1 MIQLR
6 YLEPCWLCL
15 REKTRQDNGAVT
27 ETFEMIKR
35 YLIQVQDLYDEVSAS
50 IYGADLNKTMRI
62 TSPKN
67 VLESFLMDKI
77 NFTTDNVTNYAI
89 RKGNFIYEIL
99 SVKRHWIDIR
109 ILCEIS
115 QNYPSA

>member
-6 YLEPCWLCL
+6 YLEPCTLCL
-15 REKTRQDNGAVT
+15 RNKTRQDNGAIT
-27 ETFEMIKR
+27 ETFDDVKN

-62 TSPKN
+62 TSPHN
-67 VLESFLMDKI
+67 VLEYYLIDKV

-89 RKGNFIYEIL
+89 KKGNFVYEIL
-99 SVKRHWIDIR
+99 SVKKHWIDIR
-109 ILCEIS
+109 VLCEIS
-115 QNYPSA
+115 KILPSA